1 MYFGPLHFA
10 NHLRKYFTIFAIANF
25 ARCNGPFTDGSFLFF
40 YKTLVSLFLH
50 FLNLG
55 ARVPKIGIPTS
66 SQLWMSPWSH
76 IMILLYVSLLL
87 KTCIASIKQINE
99 ILLILKNQLKMIRH
113 LENKLSKQQNGN
125 KQLCDNINIIQVK
138 IVALKL
144 KAENKRNIKMLIL
157 HEFHF
162 SQLV

>member
-1 MYFGPLHFA
+1 
-10 NHLRKYFTIFAIANF
+10 
-25 ARCNGPFTDGSFLFF
+25 
-40 YKTLVSLFLH
+40 
-50 FLNLG
+50 
-55 ARVPKIGIPTS
+55 
-66 SQLWMSPWSH
+66 
-76 IMILLYVSLLL
+76 MILLYVSLLL